1 MKEIILQKERKVRK
15 GAAAMQTRTIS
26 ARRAV
31 GIECLL
37 FLAYAFFCASW
48 MVGSLL
54 TTDMVRDFGLRALPS
69 SVNNAISLA
78 KILGNFVA
86 AWILL
91 KLGPKKTVAFACL
104 LTCSVVAG
112 AFATD
117 LTFFVITRFLLGFG
131 GAVLMICLTP
141 YVVYCFEPRRQPI
154 WIGVNNAGP
163 NTGNLIALLSITP
176 VRNWLGD
183 WRYVILFYG
192 AFSVLFLILW
202 LIFGRGY
209 RIVPTAD
216 DDSGVAQVY
225 RYRDGLREPF
235 LYRFLFTMTGRLV
248 MYTVMLYLFPL
259 NPDFTVDA
267 QFISM
272 MIALTGIPGTI
283 IGIILAKKLHRQINL
298 FRFSGVAQ
306 SALFFLM
313 ILTPS
318 ATVATVS
325 AILLGFVIFIST
337 PSLFTLPT
345 KLPGASPNKVAVIL
359 TLYWAAA
366 YTLQMIVYALV
377 VHLVN
382 TFGWFVA
389 MLFTACYSL
398 TFLVGTFLLPDFDRP
413 AGASAQEKTKDS
425 VD

>member
-1 MKEIILQKERKVRK
+1 ME
-15 GAAAMQTRTIS
+15 RTIS

-48 MVGSLL
+48 MVGSLV
-54 TTDMVRDFGLRALPS
+54 TTDMVRDFGLSALPS
-69 SVNNAISLA
+69 AVNNAISLA

-176 VRNWLGD
+176 VRAWLGD

-192 AFSVLFLILW
+192 AFSVVFLLLW

-209 RIVPTAD
+209 PIAPTAE
-216 DDSGVAQVY
+216 GGGKAQVY

-259 NPDFTVDA
+259 NPGFTVDA
-267 QFISM
+267 QFIST

-283 IGIILAKKLHRQINL
+283 IGILLAKKLHRQIKL

-313 ILTPS
+313 ILTKSP
-318 ATVATVS
+318 TVATVS

-345 KLPGASPNKVAVIL
+345 KLPGAGPDKVAVIL

-382 TFGWFVA
+382 TFGWFAA
-389 MLFTACYSL
+389 MLFTAFYSL

-413 AGASAQEKTKDS
+413 AGAAPQEQETDRE
-425 VD
+425 V

>member
-1 MKEIILQKERKVRK
+1 
-15 GAAAMQTRTIS
+15 MQTKTIS

-37 FLAYAFFCASW
+37 FLAYSFFCASW
-48 MVGSLL
+48 MVGSLV
-54 TTDMVRDFGLRALPS
+54 TTDMVRDFGLTALPS

-91 KLGPKKTVAFACL
+91 KLGPKKTVAVSCL

-112 AFATD
+112 AFAAD

-141 YVVYCFEPRRQPI
+141 YVVYCFEPKRQPI

-163 NTGNLIALLSITP
+163 NTGNLIALLSISP
-176 VRNWLGD
+176 VRAWLGD
-183 WRYVILFYG
+183 WRHVILFYG

-209 RIVPTAD
+209 RIVPPADGEETA
-216 DDSGVAQVY
+216 QPY

-272 MIALTGIPGTI
+272 MIALTGLPGTL
-283 IGIILAKKLHRQINL
+283 IGIILAKKLHRQITL

-313 ILTPS
+313 ILTKSP
-318 ATVATVS
+318 TVATVS

-345 KLPGASPNKVAVIL
+345 KLPGAGPDKVAVIL

-382 TFGWFVA
+382 TVGWFAA
-389 MLFTACYSL
+389 MLFTAFYSL

-413 AGASAQEKTKDS
+413 SGGAERDSAHTDEGR
-425 VD
+425 